1 MSRQLI
7 GLMLVAMLGSATVTA
22 AQPGGGM
29 TTMQCAGI
37 INGVHSQAV
46 VQVERIHAGTQFQR
60 SFVTGVIQNPNAHY
74 TFQGELFGATEG
86 FISLVEHRTGER
98 IDRVYIGAV
107 PGGFMIRAENSAPH
121 TFRCQ

>member
-1 MSRQLI
+1 VSKLAAAA
-7 GLMLVAMLGSATVTA
+7 LAVLLGGSSAA
-22 AQPGGGM
+22 AQPAGPV
-29 TTMQCAGI
+29 TTMQCGGV
-37 INGVHSQAV
+37 INGVASQAL
-46 VQVERIHAGTQFQR
+46 VQIERVHAGTQFQR

-86 FISLVEHRTGER
+86 FISMTERRTGER
-98 IDRVYIGAV
+98 IDRVYIGAA